1 LVHPFAPRA
10 PTVPSAAALKVDVLA
25 AARPNPF
32 TGSAWFCTRCSAV
45 NVPMPPLSQKPPPLP
60 FLMPAL
66 RGVGVASSELD
77 RTSELPWPP
86 QLQEHEMAGRAMMAG
101 NPDLI
106 APLCCKMCAT
116 PAHPGRLAPVVN
128 PFAPQPM
135 ARAAPQPTALAAAD
149 QPAVRAVEKRTTGLK
164 EITGAPLD
172 LIDASMPAV
181 VSGRGSA
188 ELLETDTCAGA
199 GNRATLAAA
208 AGTAEE
214 EPSSIKAR
222 SEACGDPSLD
232 QGKEP
237 ANGRIRAYKAAMQ
250 MEPMAEWSRA
260 PDMPFGPKDPDEV
273 SKQGEEAKPRTMQLK
288 VTWPN
293 GMQEVL
299 ECKPDSKLEKLML
312 ASCERRGVAMKD
324 VRFLFDGDRIGV
336 NDTPNKLGMEDGDSI
351 DAFMRPLYGVNYEA
365 SNPNSWGMV
374 TDPELFE
381 AARDDLLEAALVAQ
395 MDVASSELE
404 DSAEATRSRM
414 ASPTAELEDSAEAA
428 TRLATHEREQGIRRM
443 HEGDYR
449 AALDHFVTALKCF
462 SKLQGRSRA
471 APDANTYSL
480 AQAACV
486 FYGVD
491 VAQRLLPD
499 VLCKKARVLCLLGA
513 HEDALEATEDAAALH
528 PRLLKPSCVAA
539 IAYRGLHRQADAQ
552 RMLDKCERLWQE
564 AMAVRSQAALLTAF
578 QRYIARAHSDC
589 VRVHL

>member
-1 LVHPFAPRA
+1 
-10 PTVPSAAALKVDVLA
+10 
-25 AARPNPF
+25 
-32 TGSAWFCTRCSAV
+32 
-45 NVPMPPLSQKPPPLP
+45 
-60 FLMPAL
+60 
-66 RGVGVASSELD
+66 
-77 RTSELPWPP
+77 
-86 QLQEHEMAGRAMMAG
+86 
-101 NPDLI
+101 
-106 APLCCKMCAT
+106 
-116 PAHPGRLAPVVN
+116 
-128 PFAPQPM
+128 
-135 ARAAPQPTALAAAD
+135 
-149 QPAVRAVEKRTTGLK
+149 VEKRTTGLK

-199 GNRATLAAA
+199 ANRAALAAA

-222 SEACGDPSLD
+222 SEACGDPSLV

-273 SKQGEEAKPRTMQLK
+273 SKQGDEAKPKTMQLK
-288 VTWPN
+288 VAWPN

-578 QRYIARAHSDC
+578 QRYIARARALSC